1 MSYEPR
7 EHAGRPG
14 ALRASLMA
22 RLRAETR
29 EGHTAAERT
38 RLARAIF
45 EGGLD
50 RAQYAHVLR
59 FLRVVH
65 EHLERAIATSP
76 EARVRA
82 IGATVDSKL
91 PWLDRDLAALGEP
104 TRAPSDAE
112 RDATRA
118 LLAFIDDAA
127 RDLELLAVFYVF
139 EGSTAGGQFLAARL
153 AENPR
158 IPGDALHF
166 YRGNGA
172 ETLARFRDFGA
183 RVDAA
188 VRDDVEQAR
197 LVVRARATFDGI
209 RACFEATGAALIS
222 P

>member
-1 MSYEPR
+1 MSNEPM
-7 EHAGRPG
+7 EHAGRAG
-14 ALRASLMA
+14 AGRASLMA

-29 EGHTAAERT
+29 EGHTATERT
-38 RLARAIF
+38 RLARAIYD
-45 EGGLD
+45 GGVD

-59 FLRVVH
+59 FLRVVN

-104 TRAPSDAE
+104 TRAPTDAE
-112 RDATRA
+112 RDATSA

-139 EGSTAGGQFLAARL
+139 EGSTTGGQFLATRL
-153 AENPR
+153 EGNPR

-172 ETLARFRDFGA
+172 ETVARFREFGA

-188 VRDDVEQAR
+188 VTEEVDQAR
-197 LVVRARATFDGI
+197 LVARARAAFDAI
-209 RACFEATGAALIS
+209 RACFEATGSALLS
-222 P
+222 S